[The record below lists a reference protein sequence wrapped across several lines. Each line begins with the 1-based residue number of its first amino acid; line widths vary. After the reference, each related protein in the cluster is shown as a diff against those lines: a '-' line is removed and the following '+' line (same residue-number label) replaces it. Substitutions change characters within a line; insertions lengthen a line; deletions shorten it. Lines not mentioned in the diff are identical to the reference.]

1 MIAKVFRCSVA
12 IALAACGPY
21 ASSPEPAP
29 GPSQPDVPAAP
40 ADGTSPESP
49 ASTPESPPGPSSA
62 PTTSPKLEIVLTGHP
77 IQAFAIGDTHVL
89 TLETDVQTRLVATEK
104 AAPHAV
110 NVLLEEDVI
119 DGVRFES
126 VGASRGRVFV
136 ADTYGALKSLKSD
149 GTDVKD
155 EYVPG
160 SSTRILSAPQTL
172 WLAELPQFL
181 GDILQF
187 HWFGAP
193 PAQVTPTNALL
204 NPTGS
209 VGDVAVDDEALVY
222 ATRGA
227 STTLRHW
234 APAATGA
241 RAGHRLLA
249 TLPEEAVAIGLDPS
263 RAFVHL
269 PVAKEIRAIDRTT
282 GTSTTVLAAAS
293 FDTPPILRSNG
304 TSLYMLTDTALR
316 RCTIASCA
324 STMTVLTSGLQYSRG
339 LVVDGT
345 YAWIVMTAKGKTGV
359 IARVPR

>member
-1 MIAKVFRCSVA
+1 MAF
-12 IALAACGPY
+12 ALVACGPY

-29 GPSQPDVPAAP
+29 GPAQPDVPAAP
-40 ADGTSPESP
+40 ADGTSPGSP
-49 ASTPESPPGPSSA
+49 ASAPESPPGPSSA
-62 PTTSPKLEIVLTGHP
+62 PTTSPKLEIVLTGRP

-110 NVLLEEDVI
+110 KVLLEEDVI

-149 GTDVKD
+149 GTDVKE

-193 PAQVTPTNALL
+193 PAQVTRRQRAARIRPARSATSRSTTRRSSTRRAARRRRCATGLL
-204 NPTGS
+204 PRRAPARVIACS
-209 VGDVAVDDEALVY
+209 
-222 ATRGA
+222 RRFPRRPWPSA
-227 STTLRHW
+227 STRRVRSCTCRPPRRS
-234 APAATGA
+234 ARSIARRA
-241 RAGHRLLA
+241 RA
-249 TLPEEAVAIGLDPS
+249 PPCS
-263 RAFVHL
+263 RQ
-269 PVAKEIRAIDRTT
+269 RR
-282 GTSTTVLAAAS
+282 STRRR
-293 FDTPPILRSNG
+293 ILRSNG

-324 STMTVLTSGLQYSRG
+324 STMTVLTSGLQYARG

-345 YAWIVMTAKGKTGV
+345 TRGSS
-359 IARVPR
+359 